1 MNKKI
6 RQIKNLERY
15 FMISV
20 GIILMVAAFYF
31 FLIPADLVAGGV
43 TGLGLVVNKFTGLPI
58 SAFVLALNMVLL
70 FLGLFFLGKKVFL
83 RSIYGSLLFPAV
95 LWLFETFAPLLDM
108 ENDFVIAT
116 IFGGALLGLGFGYV
130 IKYGGTSGGTDI
142 PIKILNKRLKLP
154 LSVSIYFVDGTII
167 LLGVIAYFS
176 DYGLVSGLYAVLTM
190 FISGKIA
197 DVVILGNSSKK
208 AVQIITNKK
217 EEMKAAIYESVYRGV
232 TELDIKGGYS
242 EEPKTMLVTVIT
254 KGEYYAIRNLIANID
269 PNAFVYVTP
278 ATEIQGDFVNREDE

>member
-167 LLGVIAYFS
+167 LLGVISYFS